1 MHFEVFMSNDSMIK
15 NQDAMDEAPTLVIK
29 LFASMSC
36 AKSLL
41 TKASYWNSYLPT
53 KSKLSSWKK
62 RQVLCCQKRVVSLG
76 CTDWNEKGSQRKI
89 RTQPSSPMS
98 TTWPLSFRFSYPK
111 IAANVD
117 SINIVDHSYKAFTIV
132 NYQSRVQLRVLPKGL
147 QGIVIALRKKFGN
160 IVVSVARFYE

>member
-1 MHFEVFMSNDSMIK
+1 
-15 NQDAMDEAPTLVIK
+15 
-29 LFASMSC
+29 
-36 AKSLL
+36 
-41 TKASYWNSYLPT
+41 
-53 KSKLSSWKK
+53 
-62 RQVLCCQKRVVSLG
+62 
-76 CTDWNEKGSQRKI
+76 
-89 RTQPSSPMS
+89 MS

-160 IVVSVARFYE
+160 IVVSVARLDDLLDLG